1 MKYVLE
7 TYDIRE
13 LGQRDNQEDALF
25 PNYGQSTTRDRLFIV
40 CDGMGGH
47 SSGEVASSTVCDTMS
62 RSIQESCPDP
72 EGSFGY
78 EDFIKAQSAALDELD
93 KKDDGAYKKMGTTMT
108 LLKLH
113 SQGCTVAHIGDSRV
127 YHIRPGKRQAD
138 TLIVHQTSDH
148 SLVNTLVKIGELT
161 PEEAKKSNMRNVI
174 TQAMQPG
181 VKRQHIKADIYETA
195 DIQPG
200 DYFML
205 CTDGILEE
213 MDDITIM
220 QVFSDEI
227 PTAQEKRDKI
237 KELTANN
244 KDNHTAIIV
253 HITDVIDPIE
263 IPSKKE
269 ATNAECGKAQLA
281 SPVQEQ
287 PCQRT
292 TTKRHTLL
300 AILAIIATILLA
312 ILAAKAFL

>member
-1 MKYVLE
+1 MKYTLE
-7 TYDIRE
+7 VYDIRE

-25 PNYGQSTTRDRLFIV
+25 PDYGQSTAEDRLFIV

-47 SSGEVASSTVCDTMS
+47 SSGEVASSTVCDIMS
-62 RSIQESCPDP
+62 RSILESCPDP
-72 EGSFGY
+72 EGPFGY

-93 KKDDGAYKKMGTTMT
+93 RKDDGAYKKMGTTMT

-127 YHIRPGKRQAD
+127 YHIRPGKSQAD
-138 TLIVHQTSDH
+138 TLIIHQTSDH

-213 MDDITIM
+213 MDDDAIM

-227 PTAQEKRDKI
+227 PTAQEKRDRI
-237 KELTANN
+237 KELTTNN

-263 IPSKKE
+263 IPSAKE
-269 ATNAECGKAQLA
+269 TTDAECNNGELA
-281 SPVQEQ
+281 ATVQEQ
-287 PCQRT
+287 PRQCPNA
-292 TTKRHTLL
+292 KKHILL
-300 AILAIIATILLA
+300 AALATIAIILSAILAV
-312 ILAAKAFL
+312 KAFL